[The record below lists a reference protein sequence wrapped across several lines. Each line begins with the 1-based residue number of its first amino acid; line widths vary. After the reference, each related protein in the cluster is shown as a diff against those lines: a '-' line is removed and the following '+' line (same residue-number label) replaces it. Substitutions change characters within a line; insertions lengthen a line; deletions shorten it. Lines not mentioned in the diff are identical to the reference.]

1 MIVILYLYDN
11 AIVENLRD
19 SFHTTEDG
27 KPVVCVVPPEDI
39 ISIAAQVQD
48 DIIRFPLIAVARET
62 NIPIDNELNNFTR
75 RHQGVATTFD
85 NVKNEI
91 YYEKAIPLK
100 LTYNLVCMATNT
112 ADVDELLR
120 ELLFKYSSQYFLN
133 ITVPYESKR
142 KIRFGINVNPNE
154 EIEWY
159 STTSNYLQEGKLHS
173 AGIHLYVEGAVYLH
187 YTPQKLRRLDYE
199 IEPTVHK

>member
-1 MIVILYLYDN
+1 MLYLYDN
-11 AIVENLRD
+11 AIVEDLRD
-19 SFHTTEDG
+19 SFNVTDSG

-48 DIIRFPLIAVARET
+48 DEIHFPMIAVAREN
-62 NIPIDNELNNFTR
+62 NIPVDNELSNFTR
-75 RHQGVATTFD
+75 LHQGVATTFD
-85 NVKNEI
+85 NVNNEI

-100 LTYNLVCMATNT
+100 LSYNLVCMGTNT

-120 ELLFKYSSQYFLN
+120 EIMFKYTSQYFLS
-133 ITVPYESKR
+133 IDTPYESKR
-142 KIRFGINVNPNE
+142 KIRFGVRVNPEE

-173 AGIHLYVEGAVYLH
+173 AGIRLYIDGAVYLH
-187 YTPQKLRRLDYE
+187 YTPQKLRRFSTE
-199 IEPTVHK
+199 IGIKNPTK